1 MIVNIDKRICERAN
15 CNIRCLYIQT
25 SYVGSSTSCLQNL
38 LIRWQRSTK
47 LRALS
52 GEQTAVRS
60 ALYFALCKLLRSC
73 KAARVTFASITL

>member
-1 MIVNIDKRICERAN
+1 MFDVYIYIYI
-15 CNIRCLYIQT
+15 YIQT

-60 ALYFALCKLLRSC
+60 ALYFCLVQIVA
-73 KAARVTFASITL
+73 